1 MPAGGGAWATLSDR
15 ASKENLTPVDNRAIL
30 ERLAAI
36 PVQTWNYKTQDPA
49 IRHIG
54 VIAQDFASAFQVG
67 EDDKH
72 ISTVDA
78 DGVALAAIKGLYEL
92 VREKDAEMRTKESE
106 IQDLNER
113 LRALEKIVSSL
124 TDKKQAPKNETD

>member
-1 MPAGGGAWATLSDR
+1 MQV
-15 ASKENLTPVDNRAIL
+15 NNHAIL

-49 IRHIG
+49 VRHIG

-106 IQDLNER
+106 IQDLNKR

-124 TDKKQAPKNETD
+124 TDKKEAANNETD